1 MRIFTLTIS
10 EDNTIFAFL
19 NPQLRLLVLTV
30 FDYHCLADPICSDI
44 DCVGPFVDA
53 LSAVSATTA
62 SCAWFTAYPAKR
74 GSDQSSKNS
83 ASLEKHLTSTI
94 TNCKL
99 WHCYEVFWVELCLE
113 AREVCPMD
121 EKPGDVLTIKELSAY
136 LKIPKS
142 TLYKLVRE
150 GKIPSQ
156 KIGRH
161 WRFRKRA
168 IDRWL
173 EETRANKPDSGGDR

>member
-1 MRIFTLTIS
+1 
-10 EDNTIFAFL
+10 
-19 NPQLRLLVLTV
+19 
-30 FDYHCLADPICSDI
+30 
-44 DCVGPFVDA
+44 
-53 LSAVSATTA
+53 
-62 SCAWFTAYPAKR
+62 
-74 GSDQSSKNS
+74 
-83 ASLEKHLTSTI
+83 
-94 TNCKL
+94 
-99 WHCYEVFWVELCLE
+99 
-113 AREVCPMD
+113 MD

-173 EETRANKPDSGGDR
+173 EETRTNKPDSGGDR